1 MTLFDWIHLHLFDYY
16 NNLKLL
22 RIVARTFK
30 IKGQF
35 AKERT
40 IRTIFKIPSKVISL
54 ILWKPYR
61 KNQGRQEQGKN
72 EEQES
77 IHCQITGDSSQRMS
91 ADIARKRQF
100 YTEPL
105 I

>member
-1 MTLFDWIHLHLFDYY
+1 MNKHAFIWL
-16 NNLKLL
+16 LKQS
-22 RIVARTFK
+22 K
-30 IKGQF
+30 IITNSCKNVFLKKKKKKKKG
-35 AKERT
+35 T

-91 ADIARKRQF
+91 AAIARKRQF
-100 YTEPL
+100 YTEPP